1 MARLSQKET
10 IYALA
15 SGKHKAA
22 ISIIRISGKEVQS
35 LITLLTKNKPP
46 PPREARLCFLY
57 DPKTNEKLEQALLV
71 YFPAPHSYSGEDMAE
86 LHIHGGQA
94 GKEMLL
100 TLLGEQKNTRLA
112 EAGEFTQRAVLN
124 GKMDLLKAEAIADI
138 IDAETTAQHKQA
150 LHQMGGGFSDK
161 ITKWRT
167 GLLEVLANIE
177 ADIEFA
183 DEDLPGGIG
192 KKALTQAQQI
202 LTEIEAQLKETRGE
216 KLRDGVEIAIIGPPN
231 SGKSSLLNL
240 LAGRDAAITTD
251 QAGTTR
257 DIIEVQ
263 MVLKGIPCI
272 IADMAG
278 IRESTDTIEQEGVRR
293 AQAKAAQA
301 DICLV
306 LDSTESKT
314 PFANL
319 HHFAPKALYL
329 LNKTDLLPPQKTPTP
344 TNPTSTQPA
353 PTNPTSTQPPQ
364 ATPTPTNPTPTH
376 PPQTNSPQTTPTPPN
391 PIFPI
396 SIKQNKGIEAFLTA
410 LETKLDT
417 QYNTNT
423 PALITRTR
431 HRQSLQK
438 TAQSLTQ
445 ALTPNHPPELTAED
459 LRQAT
464 THLSHLHGTLD
475 IETLLDKIF
484 SNFCIGK

>member
-1 MARLSQKET
+1 MARFSQKET

-22 ISIIRISGKEVQS
+22 ISIIRISGKEVKN
-35 LITLLTKNKPP
+35 LIKLLTKNKLPK
-46 PPREARLCFLY
+46 PREASLCFLH

-161 ITKWRT
+161 ITKWRE

-192 KKALTQAQQI
+192 KKALTQAQEI

-251 QAGTTR
+251 KAGTTR

-272 IADMAG
+272 LADMAG
-278 IRESTDTIEQEGVRR
+278 IRESTDTIEQEGIRR
-293 AQAKAAQA
+293 AQAKAANA

-314 PFANL
+314 PFKG
-319 HHFAPKALYL
+319 FQTFGTKALYL
-329 LNKTDLLPPQKTPTP
+329 LNKTDLTQPKPQKG
-344 TNPTSTQPA
+344 
-353 PTNPTSTQPPQ
+353 
-364 ATPTPTNPTPTH
+364 
-376 PPQTNSPQTTPTPPN
+376 
-391 PIFPI
+391 IFPI

-410 LETKLDT
+410 LEDRLDT
-417 QYNTNT
+417 QYNTST
-423 PALITRTR
+423 PPLITRAR

-438 TAQSLTQ
+438 TAQSLTR
-445 ALTPNHPPELTAED
+445 ALTNPTPPELTAED

-484 SNFCIGK
+484 STFCIGK